1 MSWTGRDRKK
11 AAEITI
17 TDSKKGVRMTVSI
30 KRVCYM
36 KYLPTPLY
44 IDIMAKRPDVKLDDL
59 DQYGTDAAIQPIIEA
74 AHVYQIT
81 AVCSEISLEFYADKP
96 LLARAPNLLVVSTN
110 GAGYDTVNL
119 KACTE
124 AGVLVVNQ
132 AGGNSE
138 AVAEHVLGMM
148 LCLSKRIIQVDR
160 FVRCHSSINRE
171 EFMGNDI
178 LGKTIGIIGIGHV
191 GRRVAALCGGLF
203 AMHVMA
209 CDPYLTEAEIAA
221 RGAQKVELDHLL
233 RHADFVSVNC
243 PLSDETLGMI
253 GERQFAL
260 MQPHAFFITAAR
272 GFIHDE
278 AALAKALKN
287 KRIAGAGLDV
297 WEKEPP
303 PPDHPLL
310 QYDNVLVTTH
320 TASMT
325 KEARTNMAKI
335 AAEQVLNIL
344 DGKRPPRMV
353 NPEVWPVY
361 ARRFEEA
368 FGFAPGG

>member
-1 MSWTGRDRKK
+1 M
-11 AAEITI
+11 TI
-17 TDSKKGVRMTVSI
+17 HI
-30 KRVCYM
+30 KHVCYM
-36 KYLPTPLY
+36 KYLPDPLY
-44 IDIMAKRPDVKLDDL
+44 IDIMAKRPDVKLDNL
-59 DQYGTDAAIQPIIEA
+59 DHGGKDAARQPVLEA

-81 AVCSEISLEFYADKP
+81 AARDEISPELYADKP
-96 LLARAPNLLVVSTN
+96 LLNRAPNLLVVSTN

-160 FVRCHSSINRE
+160 FMRCHSNIDRE
-171 EFMGNDI
+171 VFMGNDI

-191 GRRVAALCGGLF
+191 GSRIAALCRGLF
-203 AMHVMA
+203 AMHVLA

-221 RGAQKVELDHLL
+221 RGAEKVELDHLL

-243 PLSDETLGMI
+243 PLTDETRGMI
-253 GERQFAL
+253 GERHFAL
-260 MQPHAFFITAAR
+260 MRPNAHFITTAR

-278 AALAKALKN
+278 AALADALKN

-297 WEKEPP
+297 WGKEPP

-310 QYDNVLVTTH
+310 QYDNVLVSPH
-320 TASMT
+320 TAGVT

-335 AAEQVLNIL
+335 AAQQVLDIL
-344 DGKRPPRMV
+344 DGKRPPRIV
-353 NPEVWPVY
+353 NPDAWPAY
-361 ARRFEEA
+361 ARRFKYT
-368 FGFAPGG
+368 FGFIPGG

>member
-1 MSWTGRDRKK
+1 
-11 AAEITI
+11 
-17 TDSKKGVRMTVSI
+17 MTVNI

-36 KYLPTPLY
+36 KYLPDPLY
-44 IDIMAKRPDVKLDDL
+44 IDIMAKRPDVILDNL
-59 DQYGTDAAIQPIIEA
+59 DHYGTDAVMQPILEA

-81 AVCSEISLEFYADKP
+81 AARDEIRPELYADKP

-132 AGGNSE
+132 SGGNSE

-160 FVRCHSSINRE
+160 FIRCHSNINRE
-171 EFMGNDI
+171 AFMGNDI

-191 GRRVAALCGGLF
+191 GSRIAALCRGLF
-203 AMHVMA
+203 AMHVLA

-221 RGAQKVELDHLL
+221 RGARKVELDHLL

-243 PLSDETLGMI
+243 PLTDETRGMI
-253 GERQFAL
+253 DERQYAL
-260 MQPHAFFITAAR
+260 MRPHAYFITTAR

-278 AALAKALKN
+278 AALADALKN

-297 WEKEPP
+297 WGKEPP

-310 QYDNVLVTTH
+310 QYDNVLVTPH
-320 TASMT
+320 TAGVT

-335 AAEQVLNIL
+335 SAEQVLDIL
-344 DGKRPPRMV
+344 DGKRPPRIV
-353 NPEVWPVY
+353 NPEAWPAY
-361 ARRFEEA
+361 ARRFECT
-368 FGFAPGG
+368 FGFIPVG

>member
-1 MSWTGRDRKK
+1 M
-11 AAEITI
+11 A
-17 TDSKKGVRMTVSI
+17 VNI

-36 KYLPTPLY
+36 RCLPDSLY

-59 DQYGTDAAIQPIIEA
+59 NSCGTDAAMQPILEA

-81 AVCSEISLEFYADKP
+81 AVCGEINPELYADKP
-96 LLARAPNLLVVSTN
+96 LLTRAPNLLVVSSN
-110 GAGYDTVNL
+110 GAGYDTVNI

-132 AGGNSE
+132 AGGNRE
-138 AVAEHVLGMM
+138 AVAEHALGMM

-160 FVRCHSSINRE
+160 FIRRHSNINRE
-171 EFMGNDI
+171 AFMGNDI
-178 LGKTIGIIGIGHV
+178 LGKTIGIIGLGHV
-191 GRRVAALCGGLF
+191 GSRIAALCRGLF
-203 AMHVMA
+203 AMPVLA

-221 RGAQKVELDHLL
+221 RGAKKVELDDLL

-243 PLSDETLGMI
+243 PLTDETRGMI
-253 GERQFAL
+253 GERQYAL
-260 MQPHAFFITAAR
+260 MRPHAYFITTAR

-278 AALAKALKN
+278 AALAEALK
-287 KRIAGAGLDV
+287 KKQIAGAGLDV

-310 QYDNVLVTTH
+310 QFDNVLVTSH
-320 TASMT
+320 NAGVT

-335 AAEQVLNIL
+335 AAEQVLDIL
-344 DGKRPPRMV
+344 DGKRPLRIV
-353 NPEVWPVY
+353 NPEAWPAY
-361 ARRFEEA
+361 ARRFESA
-368 FGFAPGG
+368 FGFAPAG

>member
-1 MSWTGRDRKK
+1 
-11 AAEITI
+11 
-17 TDSKKGVRMTVSI
+17 VTVNI

-36 KYLPTPLY
+36 KYLPDSLY
-44 IDIMAKRPDVKLDDL
+44 VDIMAKRPDVKLDNL
-59 DQYGTDAAIQPIIEA
+59 DHYVTAAAMKPILEA

-81 AVCSEISLEFYADKP
+81 AARDEISPELYADKL
-96 LLARAPNLLVVSTN
+96 LLARAPNLLAVSTN

-119 KACTE
+119 KTCTD

-160 FVRCHSSINRE
+160 HMRRHSSINRE
-171 EFMGNDI
+171 AFMGNDI

-191 GRRVAALCGGLF
+191 GSRIAALCRGLF
-203 AMHVMA
+203 AMQVLA
-209 CDPYLTEAEIAA
+209 CDPYLTEAEVTA
-221 RGAQKVELDHLL
+221 RGARKVELDHLL
-233 RHADFVSVNC
+233 SHADFVSINC
-243 PLSDETLGMI
+243 PLTDETRGML
-253 GERQFAL
+253 GERHFEL
-260 MQPHAFFITAAR
+260 MCPHAYFITTAR

-278 AALAKALKN
+278 TALAEALK
-287 KRIAGAGLDV
+287 KKQIAGAGLDV

-310 QYDNVLVTTH
+310 QFDNVLVSPH
-320 TASMT
+320 TAGVT

-335 AAEQVLNIL
+335 AAEQVLDLL
-344 DGKRPPRMV
+344 DGKHPPRIV
-353 NPEVWPVY
+353 NPEVWPAY
-361 ARRFEEA
+361 ARRFEYV
-368 FGFAPGG
+368 FGFVPAG

>member
-1 MSWTGRDRKK
+1 
-11 AAEITI
+11 
-17 TDSKKGVRMTVSI
+17 MTVNM

-36 KYLPTPLY
+36 KYLPDPLY
-44 IDIMAKRPDVKLDDL
+44 IDIMAKRSDVKLDNL
-59 DQYGTDAAIQPIIEA
+59 DHYGTDTAMQPILEA

-81 AVCSEISLEFYADKP
+81 AARDEISPELYADKP
-96 LLARAPNLLVVSTN
+96 LLTRAPNLLVVSTN

-160 FVRCHSSINRE
+160 FMRCHSNIDRE
-171 EFMGNDI
+171 AFMGNDI

-191 GRRVAALCGGLF
+191 GSRIAALCRGLF
-203 AMHVMA
+203 AMHVLA

-221 RGAQKVELDHLL
+221 RGARKVELDHLL

-243 PLSDETLGMI
+243 PLTDETRGMI
-253 GERQFAL
+253 GKRHFAL
-260 MQPHAFFITAAR
+260 MRPHAYFISTAR

-278 AALAKALKN
+278 AALAEALKN

-303 PPDHPLL
+303 LPDHPLL
-310 QYDNVLVTTH
+310 QYDNVLVSPH
-320 TASMT
+320 TAGVT

-335 AAEQVLNIL
+335 AAEQVLDIL
-344 DGKRPPRMV
+344 DGNRPPRIV
-353 NPEVWPVY
+353 NPEAWPAY
-361 ARRFEEA
+361 ARRFKRS
-368 FGFAPGG
+368 FGFMPG

>member
-1 MSWTGRDRKK
+1 M
-11 AAEITI
+11 
-17 TDSKKGVRMTVSI
+17 TDNI

-36 KYLPTPLY
+36 KYLPDSLY
-44 IDIMAKRPDVKLDDL
+44 IDIMAKRPDVKLDNL
-59 DQYGTDAAIQPIIEA
+59 EHCATDAEMKPILEV

-81 AVCSEISLEFYADKP
+81 AARDEISPKIYADKP
-96 LLARAPNLLVVSTN
+96 LLVRMPNLLVVSTN

-132 AGGNSE
+132 SGGNRE

-160 FVRCHSSINRE
+160 YMHRQSNVNRE
-171 EFMGNDI
+171 AFMGNDI
-178 LGKTIGIIGIGHV
+178 FGKTIGIIGIGQV
-191 GRRVAALCGGLF
+191 GSRIAALCRDLF
-203 AMHVMA
+203 AMHVLA

-221 RGAQKVELDHLL
+221 CGAQKVQLDHLL
-233 RHADFVSVNC
+233 RQADFVSVNC
-243 PLSDETLGMI
+243 PLTDETRGMI
-253 GERQFAL
+253 GESHYAL
-260 MQPHAFFITAAR
+260 MRPHAYFITTAR

-278 AALAKALKN
+278 AALVEALKK

-303 PPDHPLL
+303 PQDHPLL
-310 QYDNVLVTTH
+310 QFDNVLVSPH
-320 TASMT
+320 TAGVT

-335 AAEQVLNIL
+335 AAEQVLDIL
-344 DGKRPPRMV
+344 DGKHPPRIV
-353 NPEVWPVY
+353 NPEVWSAFV
-361 ARRFEEA
+361 RRFEHT
-368 FGFAPGG
+368 FGFTPVG

>member
-1 MSWTGRDRKK
+1 
-11 AAEITI
+11 
-17 TDSKKGVRMTVSI
+17 MTVNM

-36 KYLPTPLY
+36 KYLPDPLY
-44 IDIMAKRPDVKLDDL
+44 IDIMAKRPDVKLDNL
-59 DQYGTDAAIQPIIEA
+59 DHCRTDAERQAVLEA

-81 AVCSEISLEFYADKP
+81 AARDEISPELYADKP
-96 LLARAPNLLVVSTN
+96 LLARAPNLLVVSAN

-124 AGVLVVNQ
+124 AGVLAVNQ

-160 FVRCHSSINRE
+160 FMRRHSHINRE
-171 EFMGNDI
+171 AFMGNDI
-178 LGKTIGIIGIGHV
+178 VGKTIGIIGIGHV
-191 GRRVAALCGGLF
+191 GSRIAALCRGLF
-203 AMHVMA
+203 AMQVLA

-221 RGAQKVELDHLL
+221 RGARKVELDHLL

-243 PLSDETLGMI
+243 PLTDETRGMI

-260 MQPHAFFITAAR
+260 MRPHAYFITTAR

-278 AALAKALKN
+278 AALDGALK
-287 KRIAGAGLDV
+287 KKQIAGAGLDV
-297 WEKEPP
+297 WGKEPP
-303 PPDHPLL
+303 PTDHPLL
-310 QYDNVLVTTH
+310 QYDNVLVSPH
-320 TASMT
+320 TAGVT

-335 AAEQVLNIL
+335 AAEQVLDIL
-344 DGKRPPRMV
+344 DGKRPPRIV
-353 NPEVWPVY
+353 NPEAWPEF
-361 ARRFEEA
+361 ARRFECT
-368 FGFAPGG
+368 FGFAPGE